1 MGLLGAVFNGISNVA
16 SGITGKGRTGY
27 FKATQKWNRSHAKKG
42 GYAGGY
48 GAITFGNIINAHS
61 SAEEIVDTFGL
72 DEEDNSYG
80 CDAYA
85 KAYSEQYDIAE
96 QIYKE
101 WVDYYMGIIETLTSQ
116 MNACIEEAEMLE
128 QTAQELQEEA
138 ESLRDEAEL
147 CYNPEEAMVLN
158 EEAQALEA
166 EAQELLEQAQAL
178 RTEAMELLS
187 QIKTYYSEIEMLTIE
202 QFIDDEVVKQ
212 NAFQY
217 ACEFAEKWV
226 NGEVW
231 IPTDVLSWAY
241 YEVSDHNF

>member
-16 SGITGKGRTGY
+16 SGFTGKGRTGY
-27 FKATQKWNRSHAKKG
+27 FKGTQKWNRSHAKRG

-48 GAITFGNIINAHS
+48 GAITFGNIIRADS
-61 SAEEIVDTFGL
+61 SVDDIVDTFGL
-72 DEEDNSYG
+72 DKQENNYG
-80 CDAYA
+80 CDAYER
-85 KAYSEQYDIAE
+85 AYSEQYDIAE

-138 ESLRDEAEL
+138 ESLRDEVEW
-147 CYNPEEAMVLN
+147 CDNPEEAMELI

-187 QIKTYYSEIEMLTIE
+187 QIDGYYSMIDMLSIEE
-202 QFIDDEVVKQ
+202 FIDNEVVDR
-212 NAFQY
+212 NAYEY

-231 IPTDVLSWAY
+231 IPTDVLYWAY
-241 YEVSDHNF
+241 YDVSDHNM